1 MVENI
6 EYLALSVVNNITHD
20 VYDAKAIINLHDVKQ
35 PVSWV
40 TDNNDV
46 ISNSQYADGWKN
58 SNVLPIDSLVKIDVQ
73 KMIDTMDALIK
84 QGEYWNDSVVE
95 DISITFKKGSVSDI
109 FRIQV
114 IAHIGGA
121 LDWAN
126 EVFYVNFFKGES
138 ISKSITL
145 GFLRDRTWQGS
156 QVSPYYTKLYSPS
169 YNTNYMIF
177 NFVQIYENNV
187 LKTYPAFEVN
197 AYDYGQCDTPY
208 DPLIAYN
215 RVANS
220 ANLAISDS
228 TVENI
233 DTTQPYPP
241 SEDEGG
247 DGQGQTDEGSTPD
260 SQTDNNDSVVDSF
273 IGNGFFIPYLPTNA
287 TLESLG
293 STLWTDNY
301 MQRFINKGIKFSDGI
316 MDLFMIPI
324 RWKNMQ
330 AVGLNI
336 CGVDM
341 GITTYRATTTFQ
353 YIDLGTIDVPTRFG
367 SFVDYRGYSTL
378 KIYLPCIGFRTLNIN
393 DYMGKKIKLEYK
405 VCVLDGS
412 FIANV
417 YSIDGDIR
425 KITETFNG
433 NCALHMPVSSGNYNL
448 SLMNM
453 QMFPPLAVARRCFGQ
468 DNPDIHNS
476 GNLSGTSAY
485 LGTMTPYLII
495 DVPKMQVPQ
504 MLPTLKG
511 YKSHC
516 MAKLQDLQGYTE
528 VKDIHID
535 VKGMTEDEKVE
546 MLNIL
551 RSGIVI

>member
-1 MVENI
+1 MVENV
-6 EYLALSVVNNITHD
+6 EYLALSVVDNKTNN
-20 VYDAKAIINLHDVKQ
+20 VYDAKAIINLHNVKQ
-35 PVSWV
+35 PVSWI
-40 TDNNDV
+40 NGEI

-58 SNVLPIDSLVKIDVQ
+58 SNVLPIDSLVKFDLQ
-73 KMIDTMDALIK
+73 KMIDAMDTLIA
-84 QGEYWNDSVVE
+84 QGEKWKDSIVE

-109 FRIQV
+109 FRIELV
-114 IAHIGGA
+114 AHIGGA
-121 LDWAN
+121 VDWSN
-126 EVFYVNFFKGES
+126 EVFYVKFYKGTSLE
-138 ISKSITL
+138 KSITL
-145 GFLRDRTWQGS
+145 GFLRDYYFQGS
-156 QVSPYYTKLYSPS
+156 QVYPHYTRLYTPS
-169 YNTNYMIF
+169 YNTNYMIL

-187 LKTYPAFEVN
+187 LKTYPSFEVN
-197 AYDYGQCDTPY
+197 AYKYDQCKVGY

-220 ANLAISDS
+220 ANLSISDS

-241 SEDEGG
+241 GEDEGG

-260 SQTDNNDSVVDSF
+260 SQTDNNDSVVDAF

-316 MDLFMIPI
+316 IDLFMIPI
-324 RWKNMQ
+324 RWKNIQ

-417 YSIDGDIR
+417 YSVDGNVS
-425 KITETFNG
+425 KITEAFNG

-516 MAKLQDLQGYTE
+516 MAKLQDLHGYTE

-535 VKGMTEDEKVE
+535 VKGMTEDEKAE

>member
-1 MVENI
+1 MVENV
-6 EYLALSVVNNITHD
+6 EYLALSVVDNITHK

-35 PVSWV
+35 PVSWI
-40 TDNNDV
+40 TNEF

-58 SNVLPIDSLVKIDVQ
+58 SNVLPIDSLVKFDVQ
-73 KMIDTMDALIK
+73 KMIDAMDTLIS
-84 QGEYWNDSVVE
+84 QGQTWKDSIVE

-109 FRIQV
+109 FRIQIV
-114 IAHIGGA
+114 AHIGGA
-121 LDWAN
+121 VNWAN
-126 EVFYVNFFKGES
+126 EVFYINFYKGTE
-138 ISKSITL
+138 IAKTVTF
-145 GFLRDRTWQGS
+145 GFLRDYYWQGS
-156 QVSPYYTKLYSPS
+156 QVYPHYIRLYTPS
-169 YNTNYMIF
+169 YNTNYMIL

-187 LKTYPAFEVN
+187 LKTYPSFEVN
-197 AYDYGQCDTPY
+197 AYDYEQCRDGY
-208 DPLIAYN
+208 DPLISYN
-215 RVANS
+215 RVVNS
-220 ANLAISDS
+220 ANLSISDS

-241 SEDEGG
+241 GEDEGG

-316 MDLFMIPI
+316 IDLFMIPI
-324 RWKNMQ
+324 RWKNIQ

-353 YIDLGTIDVPTRFG
+353 YIDLGTIDVPTKFG

-417 YSIDGDIR
+417 YSIEGNVR

-504 MLPTLKG
+504 ALPSTRG
-511 YKSHC
+511 YMSHC
-516 MAKLQDLQGYTE
+516 MATLASLRGYTE
-528 VKDIHID
+528 VKEIHID
-535 VKGMTEDEKVE
+535 VPNMTSEEVSEMED
-546 MLNIL
+546 IL
-551 RSGIVI
+551 KNGIII

>member
-1 MVENI
+1 MVDNV
-6 EYLALSVVNNITHD
+6 EYLALSVVDNTTHA

-35 PVSWV
+35 PVSWI
-40 TDNNDV
+40 NGEI

-58 SNVLPIDSLVKIDVQ
+58 SNVLPIDSLVKFDLQ
-73 KMIDTMDALIK
+73 KMIDAMDTLIA
-84 QGEYWNDSVVE
+84 QGQTWKDSIVE
-95 DISITFKKGSVSDI
+95 DISITFKNGSISDI
-109 FRIQV
+109 FRIQLV
-114 IAHIGGA
+114 AHIGGTVN
-121 LDWAN
+121 WAN
-126 EVFYVNFFKGES
+126 ENFYINFIKGTETVRT
-138 ISKSITL
+138 IGIA
-145 GFLRDRTWQGS
+145 FPRDHIWQGS
-156 QVSPYYTKLYSPS
+156 QVYPFYKRLYTPS
-169 YNTNYMIF
+169 YNTSYMIM

-197 AYDYGQCDTPY
+197 AYNNDQCKTAYDTSIDY
-208 DPLIAYN
+208 N
-215 RVANS
+215 VVADAPS
-220 ANLAISDS
+220 LALSDR
-228 TVENI
+228 TIENI

-247 DGQGQTDEGSTPD
+247 EGQGQEDEGNTPD

-417 YSIDGDIR
+417 YSIDGEVR

-433 NCALHMPVSSGNYNL
+433 NCALHMPVSSGNYNM

-551 RSGIVI
+551 HSGIVI

>member
-1 MVENI
+1 MVENV
-6 EYLALSVVNNITHD
+6 EYLALSVTDNINNK
-20 VYDAKAIINLHDVKQ
+20 VYEAKAILNLHNVTQKVSWINL
-35 PVSWV
+35 
-40 TDNNDV
+40 NNNY
-46 ISNSQYADGWKN
+46 ISNSQYSYGWKN
-58 SNVLPIDSLVKIDVQ
+58 NSVLPINSLVKFNVS
-73 KMIDTMDALIK
+73 KMIDAMDTLIE
-84 QGEYWNDSVVE
+84 QGQTWSESVVE
-95 DISITFKKGSVSDI
+95 DISITFKNGSISDI
-109 FRIQV
+109 FRVQLV
-114 IAHIGGA
+114 AHIGGSVNY
-121 LDWAN
+121 AN
-126 EVFYVNFFKGES
+126 ENFYVKFIKGTENVKT
-138 ISKSITL
+138 ISL
-145 GFLRDRTWQGS
+145 GFLRDILSQGS
-156 QVSPYYTKLYSPS
+156 MVFPYYTKLYTSA
-169 YNTNYMIF
+169 YNTDYMIM

-197 AYDYGQCDTPY
+197 AYKNDQCKIPY
-208 DPLIAYN
+208 DKSIEYN
-215 RVANS
+215 VVANS
-220 ANLAISDS
+220 VSLEISDR
-228 TVENI
+228 TTENI
-233 DTTQPYPP
+233 DTTQPYPTG
-241 SEDEGG
+241 EDEGG

-316 MDLFMIPI
+316 IDLFMIPI

-353 YIDLGTIDVPTRFG
+353 YINLGTIDVPTKFG
-367 SFVDYRGYSTL
+367 SFVDFRGYSTL

-417 YSIDGDIR
+417 YSVDGNVS

-448 SLMNM
+448 PLMNM

-516 MAKLQDLQGYTE
+516 MAKLQDLHGYTE

-535 VKGMTEDEKVE
+535 VKGMTEDEKEE

-551 RSGIVI
+551 HSGIVI